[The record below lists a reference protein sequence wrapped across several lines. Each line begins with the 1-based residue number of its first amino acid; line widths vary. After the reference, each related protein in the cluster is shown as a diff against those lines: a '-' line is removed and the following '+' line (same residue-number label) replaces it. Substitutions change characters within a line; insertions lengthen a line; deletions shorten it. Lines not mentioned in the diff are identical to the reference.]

1 MIDLTAYPPHGLLRS
16 KDAAQALGTTEGTLA
31 VWRCTGRH
39 PLKFVR
45 MGRSVRYRVGDLTQ
59 FIESCTLDPANRE
72 AA

>member
-1 MIDLTAYPPHGLLRS
+1 MIDLSAFPVNTLLRPRE
-16 KDAAQALGTTEGTLA
+16 AARSLSTTEGTLA

-45 MGRSVRYRVGDLTQ
+45 MGRSVRYRVGDL
-59 FIESCTLDPANRE
+59 IEYIENCTLDPANRE

>member
-16 KDAAQALGTTEGTLA
+16 RDAAIVLGTTEGTLA

-45 MGRSVRYRVGDLTQ
+45 MGRSVRYRVGDL
-59 FIESCTLDPANRE
+59 IEYIENCTLDPANRE

>member
-1 MIDLTAYPPHGLLRS
+1 MIDLTAYPPHGLLRA
-16 KDAAQALGTTEGTLA
+16 KDAATVLDTTEGTLA

-45 MGRSVRYRVGDLTQ
+45 MGRSVRYRVDDLIA
-59 FIESCTLDPANRE
+59 FIENCTLDPANRE

>member
-1 MIDLTAYPPHGLLRS
+1 MIDLTAYPPHGLLRA
-16 KDAAQALGTTEGTLA
+16 KDAATVLDTTEGTLA

-45 MGRSVRYRVGDLTQ
+45 MGRSVRYRVGDL
-59 FIESCTLDPANRE
+59 IEYIENCTLDPANRE